1 MEGERRFKK
10 VMERD
15 GSRARDGSHALA
27 DGVLAAVVLVEDVA
41 GPSRQLGRHPQSWLL
56 PAYAAYFRL
65 L

>member
-1 MEGERRFKK
+1 MEAEH
-10 VMERD
+10 VME
-15 GSRARDGSHALA
+15 ATHWQMAFFT
-27 DGVLAAVVLVEDVA
+27 VLLVEDVA